1 MKKLWLKIGLSF
13 FILFFVVMVIVG
25 IFSGEL
31 MKSTYLNMKENQLED
46 DAKILLQTTN
56 MENLDLDKDA
66 ATIQKSL
73 DPLGEDI
80 DARITVIDSKGDVVA
95 DTKKDPEKLDNHM
108 NRPEV
113 TDILKKGESVGISIR
128 ESDSLGY
135 SMLYVAVPVKH
146 QSKTDGVLRISISLE
161 SVDAAVAKLWGNL
174 ALIFG
179 IALVIIAAI
188 SVFIARKITR
198 PVREIIEV
206 STDLANHKYDSRI
219 HGKISG
225 ELQDLS
231 ISVNTLAESLETQMF
246 EIKQNE
252 QRLNA
257 IVQNLVSGVML
268 INVDKQVI
276 MTNRTMYQILG
287 ETEITGKP
295 FYEVIKSF
303 ALSQLI
309 EATFETKTIQQKE
322 IILYFPR
329 EMILDASVSPILGE
343 NGEIT
348 GIILLLHDITQ
359 IRHLENVRSEFVTNV
374 SHELKTPVTALKGFA
389 ETLLDGAMYDEMLLK
404 KFLTIIKE
412 ESDRLHRLIMDI
424 LALSRIEQN
433 PVPENVELVE
443 VDEVIEQSA
452 RTIFEMATEKNI
464 QVIIPEKTI
473 PSVTIETDRDKLQ
486 QILINLLSNAINYTP
501 VDGKVEVKLIEQEAE
516 VIIEVTDN
524 GIGIPAKDIDRVFE
538 RFYRVDKARSRHS
551 GGTGLGLSIVK
562 HLVENCGGRIEV
574 ESQEEVGSTFRVTL
588 PKKSL
593 INILFERM

>member
-25 IFSGEL
+25 VFSGEL
-31 MKSTYLNMKENQLED
+31 MKSTYLNMKESQLED

-80 DARITVIDSKGDVVA
+80 DARITVIDSEGDVVA

-146 QSKTDGVLRISISLE
+146 QGKTDGVLRISISLE

-309 EATFETKTIQQKE
+309 EGTFETKTIQQKE

-343 NGEIT
+343 SGEIT

-389 ETLLDGAMYDEMLLK
+389 ETLLDGAMYDEVLLK

-433 PVPENVELVE
+433 PVAENVELVD

-464 QVIIPEKTI
+464 RVTIPEKTSA
-473 PSVTIETDRDKLQ
+473 SVMIETDRDKLQ
-486 QILINLLSNAINYTP
+486 QIIINLLSNAINYTP

-588 PKKSL
+588 PKKA
-593 INILFERM
+593 

>member
-95 DTKKDPEKLDNHM
+95 DTKKDPQKLDNHM

-219 HGKISG
+219 RGKISG

-516 VIIEVTDN
+516 AIIEVTDN

-588 PKKSL
+588 PKKA
-593 INILFERM
+593 

>member
-13 FILFFVVMVIVG
+13 FILFFVIMVIVG
-25 IFSGEL
+25 VFSGEL
-31 MKSTYLNMKENQLED
+31 MKSTYLNMKESQLED

-80 DARITVIDSKGDVVA
+80 DARITVIDSEGDVVA

-146 QSKTDGVLRISISLE
+146 QGKTDGVLRISISLE

-309 EATFETKTIQQKE
+309 EGTFETKTIQQKE

-389 ETLLDGAMYDEMLLK
+389 ETLLDGAMYDEVLLK

-433 PVPENVELVE
+433 PVAENVELVD

-464 QVIIPEKTI
+464 RVTIPEKTSA
-473 PSVTIETDRDKLQ
+473 SVMIETDRDKLQ
-486 QILINLLSNAINYTP
+486 QIIINLLSNAINYTP

-588 PKKSL
+588 PKKA
-593 INILFERM
+593 

>member
-13 FILFFVVMVIVG
+13 FILFFVVMVMVG

-56 MENLDLDKDA
+56 IEHLDLDQNA
-66 ATIQKSL
+66 AEIQKTL
-73 DPLGEDI
+73 DPLSDEI
-80 DARITVIDSKGDVVA
+80 DARITVIDSQGDVVA
-95 DTKKDPEKLDNHM
+95 DTKKEPENLDNHM

-113 TDILKKGESVGISIR
+113 ADILEKGENVGISIR

-146 QSKTDGVLRISISLE
+146 QNKTDGVLRISISLE
-161 SVDAAVAKLWGNL
+161 SVDTAVAKLWGNL

-179 IALVIIAAI
+179 IALIIIAGI
-188 SVFIARKITR
+188 SVFIARKITK

-219 HGKISG
+219 HGKVSG

-231 ISVNTLAESLETQMF
+231 ISVNMLAESLETQMF

-268 INVDKQVI
+268 INADKQVI

-309 EATFETKTIQQKE
+309 DATFETKTMQQKE

-329 EMILDASVSPILGE
+329 EMILDASVSPILAE
-343 NGEIT
+343 DGEIT

-389 ETLLDGAMYDEMLLK
+389 ETLLDGAMYDEALLK

-433 PVPENVELVE
+433 PVTENVGT
-443 VDEVIEQSA
+443 VDVDDVIDQSV
-452 RTIFEMATEKNI
+452 RTIFELATEKNI
-464 QVIIPEKTI
+464 QVSAPEKTI
-473 PSVTIETDRDKLQ
+473 PPVIIETNRDQLQ

-501 VDGKVEVKLIEQEAE
+501 VDGKVEVKLMERESE

-588 PKKSL
+588 PKKA
-593 INILFERM
+593 

>member
-452 RTIFEMATEKNI
+452 RTNFEMATEKNI

-588 PKKSL
+588 PKKP
-593 INILFERM
+593 NKYPV

>member
-25 IFSGEL
+25 VFSGEL
-31 MKSTYLNMKENQLED
+31 MKSTYLNMKESQLED

-80 DARITVIDSKGDVVA
+80 DARITVIDSEGDVVA

-146 QSKTDGVLRISISLE
+146 QGKTDGVLRISISLE

-309 EATFETKTIQQKE
+309 EGTFETKTIQQKE

-389 ETLLDGAMYDEMLLK
+389 ETLLDGAMYDEVLLK

-433 PVPENVELVE
+433 PVAENVELVD

-464 QVIIPEKTI
+464 RVTIPEKTSA
-473 PSVTIETDRDKLQ
+473 SVMIETDRDKLQ
-486 QILINLLSNAINYTP
+486 QIIINLLSNAINYTP

-574 ESQEEVGSTFRVTL
+574 ESQEEVGSAFRVTL
-588 PKKSL
+588 PKKA
-593 INILFERM
+593 

>member
-524 GIGIPAKDIDRVFE
+524 GLGIPAKDIDRVFE

-588 PKKSL
+588 PKKA
-593 INILFERM
+593 

>member
-13 FILFFVVMVIVG
+13 FILFFVVMVMVG

-56 MENLDLDKDA
+56 IEHLDLDQNA
-66 ATIQKSL
+66 AEIQKTL
-73 DPLGEDI
+73 DPLSDEI
-80 DARITVIDSKGDVVA
+80 DARITVIDSQGDVVA
-95 DTKKDPEKLDNHM
+95 DTKKDPENLDNHM

-113 TDILKKGESVGISIR
+113 ADILEKGENVGISIR

-146 QSKTDGVLRISISLE
+146 QNKTDGVLRISISLE
-161 SVDAAVAKLWGNL
+161 SVDTAVAKLWGNL

-179 IALVIIAAI
+179 IALIIIAGI
-188 SVFIARKITR
+188 SVFIARKITK

-219 HGKISG
+219 HGKVSG

-231 ISVNTLAESLETQMF
+231 ISVNMLAESLETQMF

-268 INVDKQVI
+268 INADKQVI

-309 EATFETKTIQQKE
+309 DATFETKTMQQKE

-343 NGEIT
+343 DGEIT

-389 ETLLDGAMYDEMLLK
+389 ETLLDGAMYDEILLK

-433 PVPENVELVE
+433 PVTKDVET
-443 VDEVIEQSA
+443 VDVDDVIEQSV
-452 RTIFEMATEKNI
+452 RTIFELATEKNI
-464 QVIIPEKTI
+464 QVSAPEKTI
-473 PSVTIETDRDKLQ
+473 PPVIIETNRDQLQ

-501 VDGKVEVKLIEQEAE
+501 VDGKVEVKLMERESE

-588 PKKSL
+588 PKKA
-593 INILFERM
+593 

>member
-95 DTKKDPEKLDNHM
+95 DTKKDPQKLDNHM

-443 VDEVIEQSA
+443 VDDVIEQSA

-473 PSVTIETDRDKLQ
+473 PSVTIEIDRDKLQ

-588 PKKSL
+588 PKKA
-593 INILFERM
+593 

>member
-25 IFSGEL
+25 VFSGEL
-31 MKSTYLNMKENQLED
+31 MKSTYLNMKESQLED

-80 DARITVIDSKGDVVA
+80 DARITVIDSEGDVVA
-95 DTKKDPEKLDNHM
+95 DTKKNPEKLDNHM

-146 QSKTDGVLRISISLE
+146 QGKTDGVLRISISLE

-309 EATFETKTIQQKE
+309 EGTFETKTIQQKE

-389 ETLLDGAMYDEMLLK
+389 ETLLDGAMYDEVLLK

-433 PVPENVELVE
+433 PVAENVELVD

-464 QVIIPEKTI
+464 RVTIPEKTSA
-473 PSVTIETDRDKLQ
+473 SVMIETDRDKLQ
-486 QILINLLSNAINYTP
+486 QIIINLLSNAINYTP

-516 VIIEVTDN
+516 FIIEVTDN

-588 PKKSL
+588 PKKA
-593 INILFERM
+593 

>member
-486 QILINLLSNAINYTP
+486 QILINLLSNAINYIP

-588 PKKSL
+588 PKKA
-593 INILFERM
+593 

>member
-25 IFSGEL
+25 VFSGEL
-31 MKSTYLNMKENQLED
+31 MKSTYLNMKESQLED

-80 DARITVIDSKGDVVA
+80 DARITVIDSEGDVVA
-95 DTKKDPEKLDNHM
+95 DTKKDHEKLDNHM

-146 QSKTDGVLRISISLE
+146 QGKTDGVLRISISLE

-309 EATFETKTIQQKE
+309 EGTFETKTIQQKE

-389 ETLLDGAMYDEMLLK
+389 ETLLDGAMYDEVLLK

-433 PVPENVELVE
+433 PVAENVELVD

-464 QVIIPEKTI
+464 RVTIPEKTSG
-473 PSVTIETDRDKLQ
+473 SVMIETDRDKLQ
-486 QILINLLSNAINYTP
+486 QIIINLLSNAINYTP

-588 PKKSL
+588 PKKA
-593 INILFERM
+593 

>member
-25 IFSGEL
+25 VFSGEL
-31 MKSTYLNMKENQLED
+31 MKSTYLNMKESQLED

-80 DARITVIDSKGDVVA
+80 DARITVIDSEGDVVA

-146 QSKTDGVLRISISLE
+146 QGKTDGVLRISISLE

-309 EATFETKTIQQKE
+309 EGTFETKTIQQKE

-389 ETLLDGAMYDEMLLK
+389 ETLLDGAMYDEVLLK

-433 PVPENVELVE
+433 PVAENVELVD

-464 QVIIPEKTI
+464 RVTITEKTSA
-473 PSVTIETDRDKLQ
+473 SVMIETDRDKLQ
-486 QILINLLSNAINYTP
+486 QIIINLLSNAINYTP

-588 PKKSL
+588 PKKA
-593 INILFERM
+593 

>member
-25 IFSGEL
+25 VFSGEL

-135 SMLYVAVPVKH
+135 SMLYIAVPVKH
-146 QSKTDGVLRISISLE
+146 QGKTDGVLRISISLE

-389 ETLLDGAMYDEMLLK
+389 ETLLDGAMYDEVLLK

-433 PVPENVELVE
+433 PVAENVELVD

-464 QVIIPEKTI
+464 RVTIPEKTSA
-473 PSVTIETDRDKLQ
+473 SVMIETDRDKLQ
-486 QILINLLSNAINYTP
+486 QIVINLLSNAINYTP

-588 PKKSL
+588 PKKA
-593 INILFERM
+593 

>member
-46 DAKILLQTTN
+46 DARILLQTTN

-588 PKKSL
+588 PKKA
-593 INILFERM
+593 

>member
-574 ESQEEVGSTFRVTL
+574 ESQEEVGSKFRVTL
-588 PKKSL
+588 PKKA
-593 INILFERM
+593 

>member
-574 ESQEEVGSTFRVTL
+574 ESQEIGRAHV
-588 PKKSL
+588 
-593 INILFERM
+593 

>member
-25 IFSGEL
+25 VFSGEL

-146 QSKTDGVLRISISLE
+146 QGKTDGVLRISISLE

-389 ETLLDGAMYDEMLLK
+389 ETLLDGAMYDEVLLK

-424 LALSRIEQN
+424 LALSRFEQN
-433 PVPENVELVE
+433 PVAENVELVD

-464 QVIIPEKTI
+464 RVTIPEKTSA
-473 PSVTIETDRDKLQ
+473 SVMIETDRDKLQ
-486 QILINLLSNAINYTP
+486 QIVINLLSNAINYTP

-588 PKKSL
+588 PKKA
-593 INILFERM
+593 

>member
-25 IFSGEL
+25 VFSGEL

-146 QSKTDGVLRISISLE
+146 QGKTDGVLRISISLE

-231 ISVNTLAESLETQMF
+231 ISVNILAESLETQMF

-389 ETLLDGAMYDEMLLK
+389 ETLLDGAMYDEVLLK

-433 PVPENVELVE
+433 PVAENVELVD

-464 QVIIPEKTI
+464 RVTIPEKT
-473 PSVTIETDRDKLQ
+473 SAYVMIETDRDKLQ
-486 QILINLLSNAINYTP
+486 QIVINLLSNAINYTP

-588 PKKSL
+588 PKKA
-593 INILFERM
+593 

>member
-25 IFSGEL
+25 VFSGEL
-31 MKSTYLNMKENQLED
+31 MKSTYLNMKESQLED

-56 MENLDLDKDA
+56 MENLDLDKDS

-73 DPLGEDI
+73 NPLGEDI
-80 DARITVIDSKGDVVA
+80 DARITVIDSEGDVVA

-146 QSKTDGVLRISISLE
+146 QGKTDGVLRISISLE

-309 EATFETKTIQQKE
+309 EGTFETKTIQQKE

-389 ETLLDGAMYDEMLLK
+389 ETLLDGAMYDEVLLK

-433 PVPENVELVE
+433 PVAENVELVD

-464 QVIIPEKTI
+464 RVTIPEKTSA
-473 PSVTIETDRDKLQ
+473 SVMIETDRDKLQ
-486 QILINLLSNAINYTP
+486 QIIINLLSNAINYTP
-501 VDGKVEVKLIEQEAE
+501 VDGKVEVKLIEQGAE

-588 PKKSL
+588 PKKA
-593 INILFERM
+593 

>member
-95 DTKKDPEKLDNHM
+95 DTKKDPKKLDNHM

-588 PKKSL
+588 PKKA
-593 INILFERM
+593 

>member
-25 IFSGEL
+25 VFSGEL

-146 QSKTDGVLRISISLE
+146 QGKTDGVLRISISLE
-161 SVDAAVAKLWGNL
+161 SVDAAVSKLWGNL

-389 ETLLDGAMYDEMLLK
+389 ETLLDGAMYDEVLLK

-433 PVPENVELVE
+433 PVAENVELVD

-464 QVIIPEKTI
+464 RVTIPEKTSA
-473 PSVTIETDRDKLQ
+473 SVMIETDRDKLQ
-486 QILINLLSNAINYTP
+486 QIVINLLSNAINYTP

-588 PKKSL
+588 PKKA
-593 INILFERM
+593 

>member
-25 IFSGEL
+25 VFSGEL

-146 QSKTDGVLRISISLE
+146 QGKTDGVLRISISLE

-219 HGKISG
+219 HGKIGG

-389 ETLLDGAMYDEMLLK
+389 ETLLDGAMYDEVLLK

-433 PVPENVELVE
+433 PVAENVELVD

-464 QVIIPEKTI
+464 RVTIPEKTSA
-473 PSVTIETDRDKLQ
+473 SVMIETDRDKLQ
-486 QILINLLSNAINYTP
+486 QIVINLLSNAINYTP

-588 PKKSL
+588 PKKA
-593 INILFERM
+593 

>member
-257 IVQNLVSGVML
+257 IVQNLVSGIML

-309 EATFETKTIQQKE
+309 EGTFETKTIQQKE

-464 QVIIPEKTI
+464 QVTIPEKTSE
-473 PSVTIETDRDKLQ
+473 SVMIETDRDKLQ

-588 PKKSL
+588 PKKA
-593 INILFERM
+593 

>member
-309 EATFETKTIQQKE
+309 EGTFETKTIQQKE

-464 QVIIPEKTI
+464 QVIIPGKTI

-574 ESQEEVGSTFRVTL
+574 ESQEEFGSTFRVTL
-588 PKKSL
+588 PKKA
-593 INILFERM
+593 

>member
-25 IFSGEL
+25 VFSGEL
-31 MKSTYLNMKENQLED
+31 MKSTYLNMKESQLED

-80 DARITVIDSKGDVVA
+80 DARITVIDSEGDVVA
-95 DTKKDPEKLDNHM
+95 DTKKNPKKLDNHM

-146 QSKTDGVLRISISLE
+146 QGKTDGVLRISISLE

-309 EATFETKTIQQKE
+309 EGTFETKTIQQKE

-389 ETLLDGAMYDEMLLK
+389 ETLLDGAMYDEVLLK

-433 PVPENVELVE
+433 PVAENVELVD

-464 QVIIPEKTI
+464 RVTIPEKTSA
-473 PSVTIETDRDKLQ
+473 SVMIETDRDKLQ
-486 QILINLLSNAINYTP
+486 QIIINLLSNAINYTP

-588 PKKSL
+588 PKKA
-593 INILFERM
+593 

>member
-588 PKKSL
+588 FRWRNHWSGT
-593 INILFERM
+593 

>member
-13 FILFFVVMVIVG
+13 IILFFVVMVIVG
-25 IFSGEL
+25 VFSGEL
-31 MKSTYLNMKENQLED
+31 MKSTYLNMKESQLED

-56 MENLDLDKDA
+56 IENLDLDKDA
-66 ATIQKSL
+66 AAIQKSL
-73 DPLGEDI
+73 DPLGDEI
-80 DARITVIDSKGDVVA
+80 NARITVIDSEGDVVA
-95 DTKKDPEKLDNHM
+95 DTKKDPENLDNHM

-113 TDILKKGESVGISIR
+113 TDILEKGKSVGISIR

-146 QSKTDGVLRISISLE
+146 QDKTDGVLRISISLE

-219 HGKISG
+219 HGKVSG

-268 INVDKQVI
+268 INIDKQVI

-329 EMILDASVSPILGE
+329 EMILDASVSPILAE

-433 PVPENVELVE
+433 PVPENIEI
-443 VDEVIEQSA
+443 VDMDDVIEQSA

-464 QVIIPEKTI
+464 QVTIPEKTST
-473 PSVTIETDRDKLQ
+473 PVTIETDRDKLQ

-501 VDGKVEVKLIEQEAE
+501 VDGKVEVKLIDHEAE

-588 PKKSL
+588 PKKA
-593 INILFERM
+593 

>member
-1 MKKLWLKIGLSF
+1 MKKLWLEIGLSF

-588 PKKSL
+588 PKKA
-593 INILFERM
+593 

>member
-25 IFSGEL
+25 VFSGEL
-31 MKSTYLNMKENQLED
+31 MKSTYLNMKESQLED

-80 DARITVIDSKGDVVA
+80 DARITVIDSEGDVVA

-146 QSKTDGVLRISISLE
+146 QGKTDGVLRISISLE

-309 EATFETKTIQQKE
+309 EGTFETKTIQQKE

-389 ETLLDGAMYDEMLLK
+389 ETLLDGAMYDEVLLK

-588 PKKSL
+588 PKKA
-593 INILFERM
+593 

>member
-95 DTKKDPEKLDNHM
+95 DTKKDPQKLDNHM

-389 ETLLDGAMYDEMLLK
+389 ETLLDGAMYDEVLLK

-433 PVPENVELVE
+433 PVAENVELVD

-464 QVIIPEKTI
+464 RVTIPEKTSE
-473 PSVTIETDRDKLQ
+473 SVMIETDRDKLQ
-486 QILINLLSNAINYTP
+486 QIIINLLSNAINYTP

-588 PKKSL
+588 PKKA
-593 INILFERM
+593 

>member
-13 FILFFVVMVIVG
+13 FILFFVVMVMVG

-56 MENLDLDKDA
+56 IEHLNLDQDA
-66 ATIQKSL
+66 AEIQKTL
-73 DPLGEDI
+73 DPLSDEI
-80 DARITVIDSKGDVVA
+80 DARITVIDSQGDVVA
-95 DTKKDPEKLDNHM
+95 DTKKDPENLDNHM

-113 TDILKKGESVGISIR
+113 ADILEKGENVGISIR

-146 QSKTDGVLRISISLE
+146 QNKTDGVLRISISLE
-161 SVDAAVAKLWGNL
+161 SVDTAVAKLWGNL

-179 IALVIIAAI
+179 IALIIIAGI
-188 SVFIARKITR
+188 SVFIARKITK

-219 HGKISG
+219 HGKVSG

-231 ISVNTLAESLETQMF
+231 ISVNMLAESLETQMF

-268 INVDKQVI
+268 INADKQVI

-309 EATFETKTIQQKE
+309 DATFETKTMQQKE

-329 EMILDASVSPILGE
+329 EMILDASVSPILAE
-343 NGEIT
+343 DGEIT

-389 ETLLDGAMYDEMLLK
+389 ETLLDGAMYDEALLK

-433 PVPENVELVE
+433 PVTENVGT
-443 VDEVIEQSA
+443 VDVDDVIDQSV
-452 RTIFEMATEKNI
+452 RTIFELATEKNI
-464 QVIIPEKTI
+464 QVSAPEKTI
-473 PSVTIETDRDKLQ
+473 PPVIIETNRDQLQ

-501 VDGKVEVKLIEQEAE
+501 VDGKVEVKLMERESE

-524 GIGIPAKDIDRVFE
+524 GIGIPVKDIDRVFE

-588 PKKSL
+588 PKKA
-593 INILFERM
+593 

>member
-252 QRLNA
+252 HRLNA

-443 VDEVIEQSA
+443 VDDVIEQSA

-588 PKKSL
+588 PKKA
-593 INILFERM
+593 

>member
-25 IFSGEL
+25 VFSGEL
-31 MKSTYLNMKENQLED
+31 MKSTYLNMKESQLED

-80 DARITVIDSKGDVVA
+80 DARITVIDSEGDVVA

-146 QSKTDGVLRISISLE
+146 QGKTDGVLRISISLE

-309 EATFETKTIQQKE
+309 EGTFETKTIQQKE

-389 ETLLDGAMYDEMLLK
+389 ETLLDGAMYDEVLLK

-433 PVPENVELVE
+433 PVAENVELVD

-464 QVIIPEKTI
+464 RVTIPEKTSG
-473 PSVTIETDRDKLQ
+473 SVMLETDRDKLQ
-486 QILINLLSNAINYTP
+486 QIIINLLSNAINYTP

-588 PKKSL
+588 PKKA
-593 INILFERM
+593 

>member
-486 QILINLLSNAINYTP
+486 QILINLLSNAFNYTP

-588 PKKSL
+588 PKKA
-593 INILFERM
+593 

>member
-146 QSKTDGVLRISISLE
+146 QGKTDGVLRISISLE
-161 SVDAAVAKLWGNL
+161 SVDTAVAKLWGNL

-309 EATFETKTIQQKE
+309 EGTFETKTIQQKE

-588 PKKSL
+588 PKKA
-593 INILFERM
+593 

>member
-56 MENLDLDKDA
+56 IEYLDLDKDA
-66 ATIQKSL
+66 ATIQKTL
-73 DPLGEDI
+73 DPLSDEI
-80 DARITVIDSKGDVVA
+80 DARITVIDSQGDVVA
-95 DTKKDPEKLDNHM
+95 DTKKNPDNLDNHM

-113 TDILKKGESVGISIR
+113 ADILEKGENVGISIR

-146 QSKTDGVLRISISLE
+146 QNKTDGVLRISISLE

-198 PVREIIEV
+198 PVKEIIEV

-219 HGKISG
+219 HGKNSG

-231 ISVNTLAESLETQMF
+231 ISVNMLAESLETQMF

-268 INVDKQVI
+268 INADKQVI

-287 ETEITGKP
+287 EAEITGKP

-309 EATFETKTIQQKE
+309 EATFETKMMKQKE

-329 EMILDASVSPILGE
+329 EMILDASVSPILAEG
-343 NGEIT
+343 GTIT

-412 ESDRLHRLIMDI
+412 ESDRLHRLIIDI

-433 PVPENVELVE
+433 PVAENIEP
-443 VDEVIEQSA
+443 VDVDDVIEQSA
-452 RTIFEMATEKNI
+452 RTIFELATEKNI
-464 QVIIPEKTI
+464 QVSIPEKTI
-473 PSVTIETDRDKLQ
+473 PPVIIETDRDKLQ

-501 VDGKVEVKLIEQEAE
+501 VNGKVEVRLTEHESE

-562 HLVENCGGRIEV
+562 HLIENCGGRIEV

-588 PKKSL
+588 PKKA
-593 INILFERM
+593 

>member
-538 RFYRVDKARSRHS
+538 RFYRVDKADR
-551 GGTGLGLSIVK
+551 
-562 HLVENCGGRIEV
+562 
-574 ESQEEVGSTFRVTL
+574 
-588 PKKSL
+588 KSVV
-593 INILFERM
+593 

>member
-13 FILFFVVMVIVG
+13 FILFFVVMVMVG
-25 IFSGEL
+25 VFSGEL
-31 MKSTYLNMKENQLED
+31 MKSTYLNMKESQLED

-80 DARITVIDSKGDVVA
+80 DARITVIDSEGDVVA

-146 QSKTDGVLRISISLE
+146 QGKTDGVLRISISLE

-309 EATFETKTIQQKE
+309 EGTFETKTIQQKE

-389 ETLLDGAMYDEMLLK
+389 ETLLDGAMYDEVLLK

-433 PVPENVELVE
+433 PVAENVELVD

-464 QVIIPEKTI
+464 RVTIPEKTSA
-473 PSVTIETDRDKLQ
+473 SVMIETDRDKLQ
-486 QILINLLSNAINYTP
+486 QIIINLLSNAINYTP

-588 PKKSL
+588 PKKA
-593 INILFERM
+593 

>member
-73 DPLGEDI
+73 VPLGEDI

-95 DTKKDPEKLDNHM
+95 DTKKDPQKLDNHM

-374 SHELKTPVTALKGFA
+374 SHELKTPVTTLKGFA

-588 PKKSL
+588 PKKA
-593 INILFERM
+593 